1 MLPNGWHI
9 RELDD
14 STDRPALR
22 EFYARSSDYVLL
34 ETGLAPSE
42 DTIDELFQN
51 APPGGDP
58 KECVHLGLFDTAGHI
73 HGICEQ
79 SFGFP
84 NPQSSYLGLL
94 MLAPDIR
101 SLGYGP
107 ILFNRM
113 KHIALNKKCT
123 ELFVAVLDA
132 NPRGRAFWEDLG
144 FQYQLSSDP
153 VTTGSATHVR
163 HRLRY
168 QLD

>member
-1 MLPNGWHI
+1 MLPDGWSI
-9 RELDD
+9 RDLDD
-14 STDRPALR
+14 QADREALR
-22 EFYARSSDYVLL
+22 KFYARAADYVIL

-51 APPGGDP
+51 VPPGGDP
-58 KECVHLGLFDTAGHI
+58 KECVHLGLFDTAGRI

-101 SLGYGP
+101 GHGYGP

-113 KHIALNKKCT
+113 KDIAINKNCT

-132 NPRGRAFWEDLG
+132 NPRGRAFWERLG

-153 VTTGSATHVR
+153 TTTGSATHVR

-168 QLD
+168 QLN

>member
-73 HGICEQ
+73 HGICEK

-94 MLAPDIR
+94 MLAPADARFGRIWDSISVKLGR
-101 SLGYGP
+101 NHNRKRNACAPPSAVSIGLTCHLFDRRFRVIGQGTDVSLIP
-107 ILFNRM
+107 NTCF
-113 KHIALNKKCT
+113 
-123 ELFVAVLDA
+123 
-132 NPRGRAFWEDLG
+132 
-144 FQYQLSSDP
+144 
-153 VTTGSATHVR
+153 
-163 HRLRY
+163 
-168 QLD
+168 